1 MSNKWQVGP
10 VKLANGEGAW
20 VDAINEGQ
28 EAFLYTGRVKSFGQW
43 EATGW
48 DDTGRRMYS
57 AVGCPTN
64 LAPPP
69 KKKVRVQSWLVV
81 YANGG
86 MCRFYDQNEALAEAR
101 NNGFALIEIDQE
113 VEEGE
118 GL

>member
-10 VKLANGEGAW
+10 VKLANGDDAFI
-20 VDAINEGQ
+20 DAINEGQ
-28 EAFLYTGRVKSFGQW
+28 EAFLYTGRVKAFGLW

-57 AVGCPTN
+57 ATGCPTN

-69 KKKVRVQSWLVV
+69 KKKVRVQLWVNV
-81 YANGG
+81 YPG
-86 MCRFYDQNEALAEAR
+86 DALHVHKNRVDAESGAGVNR
-101 NNGFALIEIDQE
+101 MACKKIDIE